1 MASPV
6 TRAPVR
12 FLIPFRARVLRSDS
26 TLFPATDLI
35 QGRAIAV
42 EKAVFAQ
49 FGVTSQEYKSKIR
62 SLFVNLKDKANPSL
76 RESVVSGELLPEKF
90 SKMTS
95 EVPHFHL
102 VVFLSQADVS
112 HVGNDVRG
120 TACF

>member
-12 FLIPFRARVLRSDS
+12 FFIPFRARVLLSDS
-26 TLFPATDLI
+26 TLSPATDLI

-76 RESVVSGELLPEKF
+76 RESVVSGELSPERF

-95 EVPHFHL
+95 EVPFYS
-102 VVFLSQADVS
+102 VVFLSQADV
-112 HVGNDVRG
+112 R
-120 TACF
+120 T